1 MEGGEQ
7 KEGHKP
13 RLIIRIAFSFLFF
26 FCFLFSFKAAGASAA
41 TLYLSPAT
49 GGYKAGQTFSA
60 GVFVSSADQA
70 LNAVSGI
77 INFPQDKLEVISL
90 SKSGSLISLWVSEP
104 GFFNSSGAVN
114 FEGIVLNPGFTGSGG
129 RILTINFKVKAA
141 GSASLTF
148 SSAAILANDGLG
160 TNILTG
166 MGSAKYDLISTTPS
180 QPVAEEAQAQ
190 TPAEAESASAG
201 RVPYAPAIS
210 SGTHPDQASWYGVN
224 VPKFNWTVPAGVSGV
239 RLLVGKIPQ
248 AYPSVTYAP
257 PISSRELGELEDGVW
272 YFHLRFRNA
281 SGWGDVSHFKFQ
293 IDTEKPESF
302 KMSQSPRSDLT
313 EPRVEL
319 FLEAVDKTSGLDHYE
334 IQINGFE
341 PQIWRDDGSHAY
353 KSPLLS
359 PGQYT
364 VTAKAVDKAGNFLSQ
379 TAEFT
384 VEPLPAPEIIEYPKL
399 LTPGDILTIKG
410 ISIPHSKAIIFIES
424 GDSVVYSEEV
434 PADSTGKFILITPN
448 KLPPGDYYVYAQVRD
463 ERGAISELSGKIDL
477 IIQSE
482 HLWNIATWP
491 LDFIMTVLILAIA
504 LMVLILLTLFK
515 GRKTLRYAKHIH
527 RAELELN
534 GVIDSLR
541 RDIKDRINILT
552 KLKAKKRLTRQE
564 LKIIK
569 KVNRKYRRVKA
580 REKNQKKVRRFKPV

>member
-1 MEGGEQ
+1 M
-7 KEGHKP
+7 
-13 RLIIRIAFSFLFF
+13 
-26 FCFLFSFKAAGASAA
+26 
-41 TLYLSPAT
+41 YLSPAT
-49 GGYKAGQTFSA
+49 GGYKTGQTFSA
-60 GVFVSSADQA
+60 GVFVSSAEVA
-70 LNAVSGI
+70 LNAVSGV

-104 GFFNSSGAVN
+104 GFSNTSGAVN

-141 GSASLTF
+141 GGASLTF

-166 MGSAKYDLISTTPS
+166 MGGAKYDLTSTTPK
-180 QPVAEEAQAQ
+180 PAAEEAQAQ
-190 TPAEAESASAG
+190 TPAEAEPASAG
-201 RVPYAPAIS
+201 RAPAAPAII
-210 SGTHPDQASWYGVN
+210 SGTHPDQASWYSVN

-248 AYPSVTYAP
+248 AQPSVIYAP
-257 PISSRELGELEDGVW
+257 AISSRELGELEDGVW
-272 YFHLRFRNA
+272 YFHIRFRNA
-281 SGWGDVSHFKFQ
+281 SGWGEVSHFKFQ

-302 KMSQSPRSDLT
+302 KMSQAPRTDLT
-313 EPRVEL
+313 EPGVEL
-319 FLEAVDKTSGLDHYE
+319 LLEAVDETSGLDHYE

-341 PQIWRDDGSHAY
+341 PQIWQDDGSHAY
-353 KSPLLS
+353 KSSVLS

-384 VEPLPAPEIIEYPKL
+384 VVPLPAPEIIDYPKL

-410 ISIPHSKAIIFIES
+410 ISIPHSRAMIFIKS
-424 GDSVVYSEEV
+424 GDNVVHSEEV
-434 PADSTGKFILITPN
+434 PADSAGEFILITPN
-448 KLPPGDYYVYAQVRD
+448 KLPPGDYHICAQVKD
-463 ERGAISELSGKIDL
+463 ERGAISEFSDQFDF

-504 LMVLILLTLFK
+504 LIGLILLTLFK
-515 GRKTLRYAKHIH
+515 GRKKLRYAKHIH

-541 RDIKDRINILT
+541 RDIKDRINLLT

-564 LKIIK
+564 LRIIK

-580 REKNQKKVRRFKPV
+580 REKIKRK